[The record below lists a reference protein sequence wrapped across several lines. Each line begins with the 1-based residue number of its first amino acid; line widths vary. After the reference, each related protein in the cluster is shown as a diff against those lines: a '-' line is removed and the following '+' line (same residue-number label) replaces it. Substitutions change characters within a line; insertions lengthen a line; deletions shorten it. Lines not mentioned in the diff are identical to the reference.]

1 MKMNILLGV
10 LVLLC
15 VLLVVLRIYGN
26 RHYFEGFA
34 GSSDMEVT
42 ICKAEWCGHCK
53 KAMPEFEKLVAA
65 SPISLPNGKKATVKM
80 LDSDANKDELKEFNV
95 RGFPTIF
102 VKANGEQMEYPG
114 DRTMDG
120 VMEFLKSL

>member
-1 MKMNILLGV
+1 MKMNILLGI

-15 VLLVVLRIYGN
+15 VLLVALRVFGQ
-26 RHYFEGFA
+26 RGEGFN

-65 SPISLPNGKKATVKM
+65 SPIALPNGNKAIVKM

-102 VKANGEQMEYPG
+102 VSANGKRREYPG
-114 DRTMDG
+114 DRTFDG
-120 VMEFLKSL
+120 VMEYIKGL

>member
-1 MKMNILLGV
+1 MKMNILLGI

-15 VLLVVLRIYGN
+15 VLLVALRVFGQ
-26 RHYFEGFA
+26 HGEGFS

-65 SPISLPNGKKATVKM
+65 SPIALPNGKKATIKM

-102 VKANGEQMEYPG
+102 VKANGEQLEYPG
-114 DRTMDG
+114 ERTFDG
-120 VMEFLKSL
+120 VMEYIKGL

>member
-1 MKMNILLGV
+1 MNILLGI

-15 VLLVVLRIYGN
+15 VLLVALRVYST
-26 RHYFEGFA
+26 RDHFEGFA
-34 GSSDMEVT
+34 GASDVEVT

-53 KAMPEFEKLVAA
+53 KAMPEFQKLVAA

-80 LDSDANKDELKEFNV
+80 LDSDEHKEQLKEFNV

-114 DRTMDG
+114 ERTHDG
-120 VMEFLKSL
+120 VMDFLKSL